1 MRAFIITTIVCIGF
15 TKQYGQT
22 ETKNV
27 FNQFYENHLTL
38 KTEEKP
44 LQFFAEVNPQFFAF
58 GGFGAGAG
66 LEFLRVQTGF
76 IYLQTKLTP
85 SFRDVIFNDAKNLDV
100 PKNTA
105 VEIFANLFLRK
116 DRRGFYAGT
125 ILSYDGYAVTD
136 TLSKQKENFNKSY
149 LVTRVGFR
157 WFPFQKFVYIDGGY
171 GVSFNL
177 DGAAKRTL
185 GQTTYSHKTI
195 LSLPFFAVGG
205 RFLLTRKTK
214 KVN

>member
-1 MRAFIITTIVCIGF
+1 MRAFIITIIVCIGF
-15 TKQYGQT
+15 TKQYAQT

-27 FNQFYENHLTL
+27 FNRFYDNHL
-38 KTEEKP
+38 KPKVEEKP
-44 LQFFAEVNPQFFAF
+44 LQLFAEINPQFFAF
-58 GGFGAGAG
+58 GGFGVGAG
-66 LEFLRVQTGF
+66 LEFTRLQTGF

-85 SFRDVIFNDAKNLDV
+85 SFRDAIFNDAKTLDV

-105 VEIFANLFLRK
+105 AEIFANLFLRK
-116 DRRGFYAGT
+116 DRQGLYVGS
-125 ILSYDGYAVTD
+125 ILSYDGYSVTD

-157 WFPFQKFVYIDGGY
+157 WFPFQRYIYIDGGY

-185 GQTTYSHKTI
+185 GKTTYSHKTI
-195 LSLPFFAVGG
+195 LSIPFFAVGG

-214 KVN
+214 KTN